1 MKLAAS
7 PLEVLAQSSI
17 DHYDDTEIRVAID
30 WPAL

>member
-17 DHYDDTEIRVAID
+17 DHDDTEIPVAID